1 MRHILGIFPPDHKA
15 TRPLTTFPPLMT
27 SPASELTVSARGLS
41 RHYGKHAAVRR
52 LDLEVRQGEVLGLL
66 GPNGA
71 GKTTTMQMLTG
82 NLAPSA
88 GEILICGIDLLEQPV
103 AAKARIGYLPETP
116 PLYRELNVAEYL
128 RLAARLH
135 RIPRSRCNSTVA
147 RAMERCGI
155 TDVAKKLIG
164 TLSKGYQQRVGI
176 AQAIVHEPD
185 LIILDEPTVGLDPNQ
200 ILDIRALIR
209 ELGRA
214 HSVILSTHILT
225 EVEAVCDR
233 VQILHHGEMVF
244 SNTIAG
250 LREFQRGR
258 TVTISLHRPPS
269 IETLRGIEGVSTVED
284 GGNGRFLIR
293 FAPDCDPTANL
304 VARAGAED
312 WGLHQLTPAQTSL
325 EDVFVHLTRG
335 GGTGETSAAAGE
347 NQIAGKP

>member
-1 MRHILGIFPPDHKA
+1 
-15 TRPLTTFPPLMT
+15 MT
-27 SPASELTVSARGLS
+27 SPVPELTVCARGLS
-41 RHYGKHAAVRR
+41 RHYGAHAAVSG
-52 LDLEVRQGEVLGLL
+52 LDLEVRHGEVLGLL

-82 NLAPSA
+82 NLAPST
-88 GEILICGIDLLEQPV
+88 GEIRICGIDLLDQPV
-103 AAKARIGYLPETP
+103 PAKARIGYLPETP

-128 RLAARLH
+128 HLAARLH
-135 RIPRSRCNSTVA
+135 RVPRARCDEAVT
-147 RAMERCGI
+147 RAMQRCGI
-155 TDVAKKLIG
+155 ADVAHTLIG

-209 ELGRA
+209 ELGSA
-214 HSVILSTHILT
+214 HSVILSTHILP

-233 VQILHHGEMVF
+233 VQILHHGEVVF

-258 TVTISLHRPPS
+258 TVTVSLHRPPA
-269 IETLRGIEGVSTVED
+269 IETLRGIAGVATVDDE
-284 GGNGRFLIR
+284 GNGRFRIR
-293 FAPDCDPTANL
+293 FAPDADPTAAL
-304 VARAGAED
+304 VGRAGAED

-335 GGTGETSAAAGE
+335 DSA
-347 NQIAGKP
+347 